1 MKKIFLSIVISL
13 IILLSAVLTF
23 HIISTDN
30 ESLDQSSE
38 QPDPTVEISTEIEN
52 LLLEEQSEIDIGE
65 MI

>member
-30 ESLDQSSE
+30 ESLDQSYE